1 MFELFFSHPLWAYR
15 TGTFAWASGWPR
27 WALAAAIAVACALI
41 VAGLWRHRSLGIGR
55 LLALGALQLSL
66 AALLLALVWRPVL
79 NVERVRER
87 ENVLAIAVDASAS
100 MRSADISAAVSNSAT
115 AATSETTPT
124 SEPSRLQLAL
134 NGLQGGTLESL
145 RKTFDVRLFGF
156 ATDTALWS
164 DALAGEG
171 AAASLTAPPVQT
183 SSIAQT
189 RIGDALAQILKTA
202 GAAPLAAVVLMS
214 DGAENGGSL
223 SEERLAELASYGVP
237 IHTVGIGAEQIPN
250 DVELTNLRLPQT
262 AAQDATVTA
271 EVTVRTSQLDP
282 SQLDASKNKIRL
294 RVYDREALI
303 ASREVQLAAATPLTT
318 FNVEIPAGVP
328 GVRELRF
335 TLDPLSGERELVNN
349 TRQAVLT
356 VPAARRSVLYLE
368 GEPRWEFKFIRR
380 ALEGDRA
387 LRLVSVVRTTPNKYY
402 RQGVNSPDELA
413 SGFPTQASE
422 LFAYDALILGSYE
435 ASTLNPTQHQM
446 LKDFVDKR
454 GGGVLLLAGR
464 NGIGEGGWRNA
475 PLAQTLPTQLPEKAG
490 AFVQRTLRAQ
500 LTNYGV
506 EAALLRFDAE
516 PHRNAEQWQSLPELS
531 NYQTLGRLKPGA
543 IVLLD
548 GQVTNKGAATK
559 ERHPLLVWQ
568 RYGRGSTY
576 LMATASTQR
585 WQMSLPPEDQ
595 RHETFWRQLA
605 HALAD
610 DSLQQS
616 SVRAER
622 SVYADERRIVF
633 DAELRE
639 ANYAAVN
646 RATVEARITPETGAA
661 FVQTMSASGSAD
673 GRYSAAFDAAQPGLY
688 RIDVLD
694 KSGAAAATTFVR
706 RQDNVIEHFGRE
718 QHRAVLERIATM
730 TGGRYWTLNEL
741 SGLTAAIPYT
751 KAGIIE
757 RQMLDLW
764 NIPFVFLVLLALKL
778 GEWALRLKWGR
789 L

>member
-1 MFELFFSHPLWAYR
+1 VFELLFSHPLWAYR

-27 WALAAAIAVACALI
+27 WALVAAILLVCVLI
-41 VAGLWRHRSLGIGR
+41 AAGLWRRRSLGVGR
-55 LLALGALQLSL
+55 LLALGALQASM
-66 AALLLALVWRPVL
+66 AALLLALLWRPVL

-100 MRSADISAAVSNSAT
+100 MRSADPPDATASDSSSSAADA
-115 AATSETTPT
+115 
-124 SEPSRLQLAL
+124 SRLQLAL

-164 DALAGEG
+164 DAIAGEG
-171 AAASLTAPPVQT
+171 SATPLTAPPAQ
-183 SSIAQT
+183 SASISQT
-189 RIGDALAQILKTA
+189 RIGDALVQILKTA
-202 GAAPLAAVVLMS
+202 GTAPLAAVVLMS

-237 IHTVGIGAEQIPN
+237 IHIVGIGAERIPN
-250 DVELTNLRLPQT
+250 DLELANLRLPQS
-262 AAQDATVTA
+262 AAKDATVTA
-271 EVTVRTSQLDP
+271 EVTVRATQIDKAR
-282 SQLDASKNKIRL
+282 LDAAKGKIRL
-294 RVYDREALI
+294 RVYDSEALI
-303 ASREVQLAAATPLTT
+303 ASREVPLAADAPLTT
-318 FNVEIPAGVP
+318 FNIEFPAGES

-335 TLDPLSGERELVNN
+335 ALDPLDGERELVNN

-356 VPAARRSVLYLE
+356 VPAERRTVLYLE

-402 RQGVNSPDELA
+402 RQGVNSPDELKD
-413 SGFPTQASE
+413 GFPSKPDE
-422 LFAYDALILGSYE
+422 LFAYDALIIGSYE
-435 ASTLNPTQHQM
+435 ASTLSPAQHQM

-475 PLAQTLPTQLPEKAG
+475 PLAQTLPTQLPEKSG
-490 AFVQRTLRAQ
+490 TFVQRTLRPQ
-500 LTNYGV
+500 LTNYGA
-506 EAALLRFDAE
+506 ESPLLRFDTDLR
-516 PHRNAEQWQSLPELS
+516 RNAEQWQSLPLLA

-543 IVLLD
+543 VVLLE
-548 GQVTNKGAATK
+548 GQVMDKGVAIN
-559 ERHPLLVWQ
+559 ERYPLLVSQ

-576 LMATASTQR
+576 LLGSASTQR

-610 DSLQQS
+610 DSLRPA

-622 SVYADERRIVF
+622 SLYADEQRIAF

-639 ANYAAVN
+639 ANYAPIN
-646 RATVEARITPETGAA
+646 RANVEARITPEKGAA
-661 FVQTMSASGSAD
+661 FTQVLTASGSAD
-673 GRYSAAFDAAQPGLY
+673 GRYSGAFDAAEPGLY

-694 KSGAAAATTFVR
+694 KNGVASATTFVR

-730 TGGRYWTLNEL
+730 TGGRYWTLAEL
-741 SGLTAAIPYT
+741 DGLTAAIPYT

-764 NIPFVFLVLLALKL
+764 NIPIVFLLLLGLKL
-778 GEWALRLKWGR
+778 AEWALRLKWGR